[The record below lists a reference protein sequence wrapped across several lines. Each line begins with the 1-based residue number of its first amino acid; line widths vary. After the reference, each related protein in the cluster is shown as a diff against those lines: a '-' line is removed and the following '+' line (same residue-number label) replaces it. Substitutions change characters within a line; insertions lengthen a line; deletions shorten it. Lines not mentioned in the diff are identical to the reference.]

1 MVARK
6 LSTAK
11 SGVLADVIGPIHFRL
26 LQSWCL
32 LVATGCVLLSVLTLS
47 STLPV
52 ASSSTTLSIATG
64 CRSLY
69 NFYRTLLLA
78 TGCLFLQ
85 NVGFQFSQPSCRYEP
100 PVPSCFSRVCFYQN
114 LCKLWL
120 KLLVILYFFKLSE
133 KRSWLKEP
141 KMIDV
146 KKIEEENIIFFI
158 IVLKM
163 SIFLQLLLYVQQVF
177 FPITWYFRDLLDFI
191 NFIRIYMSE
200 IQLMRHKKPINQS
213 INPW

>member
-1 MVARK
+1 MNNGGKKTVNSK
-6 LSTAK
+6 VWS
-11 SGVLADVIGPIHFRL
+11 SG
-26 LQSWCL
+26 WCDWSNTL
-32 LVATGCVLLSVLTLS
+32 PVTTIILPVATGSVLLSVLTLS
-47 STLPV
+47 STPV

-85 NVGFQFSQPSCRYEP
+85 NVGFQFRQPSCRYEP

-133 KRSWLKEP
+133 KRSWVKEQ

-146 KKIEEENIIFFI
+146 KKIEEENIIFYNSALNVHFSATFI
-158 IVLKM
+158 VC
-163 SIFLQLLLYVQQVF
+163 STGF
-177 FPITWYFRDLLDFI
+177 FFQSLDI
-191 NFIRIYMSE
+191 SE
-200 IQLMRHKKPINQS
+200 IF
-213 INPW
+213 